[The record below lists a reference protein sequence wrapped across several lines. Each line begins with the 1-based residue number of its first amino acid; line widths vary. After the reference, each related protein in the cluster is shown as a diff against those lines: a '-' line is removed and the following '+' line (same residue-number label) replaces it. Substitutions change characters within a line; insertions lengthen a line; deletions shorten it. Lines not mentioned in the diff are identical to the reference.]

1 MLAWALGFFIAALIS
16 AAFGF
21 GAIASTFGGI
31 AQILFYVFLGLLA
44 LTLILSLF
52 SRHAPA
58 AGRSVRLASLLII
71 AGLVGVGVYAWMDH
85 DMTAERVGREIDQGA
100 IELTENAGQAIEGA
114 ADRTSNF
121 IQTSATEVRG
131 DAAGALDEA
140 EDTVEPN
147 GAEQN

>member
-21 GAIASTFGGI
+21 GAIASTFAGI

-58 AGRSVRLASLLII
+58 AGRSVRLVSLLLI

-100 IELTENAGQAIEGA
+100 VELTQNAGNAIEGA
-114 ADRTSNF
+114 ADRTGNF
-121 IQTSATEVRG
+121 IQTSTSEVRG
-131 DAAGALDEA
+131 DAAGALDDA
-140 EDTVEPN
+140 QQKVEPEHT
-147 GAEQN
+147 EQN